1 MKLINR
7 KIIGRLV
14 IKYLNSFSNLFSTKQ
29 LMSENYNQLPTQIL
43 KKFNKSRFLG
53 PQKLLCYAPL
63 KMMYFAFNGEVIA
76 CCHNRKHIMGRY
88 PEESL
93 DNIWNGKEYNLLR
106 DFIAHDDLSHGCEV
120 CKHALLAKNFDG
132 AKNSLYDRYQV
143 RSYPQ
148 IMEFELDNRC
158 NLACVICSDLFSST
172 ISIDQSEKGITP
184 IYDDEFVRQLET
196 YIPHLKEVK
205 FYGGEPFLINIYYTI
220 WEKMLA
226 LNPNIQIVI
235 QTNGTVLNERI
246 MKLLERGNFNINI
259 SIDSLEKENFEKIR
273 KNASFEEVMS
283 NVAYF
288 EQYCKTKG
296 TNLGIIPTPNRL
308 NWQDLPKL
316 TNWAS
321 KIGAKIYFN
330 TLVTPLDLALWNL
343 TSDELEEIIT
353 TLYVAEID
361 LQHRLA
367 NENAH
372 HFADFISQLKSW
384 QSNNN
389 QFGSNDSK
397 IKISLE
403 ELQILRS
410 LFLKNLSNSL
420 DISVRT
426 ELLNF
431 FQHAFSEFDNSTS
444 QELFFAI
451 IQKIP
456 IDVVVEELSKKDSL
470 QLKKII
476 GKKIYEAGNEYQII
490 ETKQH

>member
-1 MKLINR
+1 MKLIGR

-14 IKYLNSFSNLFSTKQ
+14 LKYSNSFLNLFSTKQ
-29 LMSENYNQLPTQIL
+29 LMSENYNQLPTQI
-43 KKFNKSRFLG
+43 KKEFNKYRFLG
-53 PQKLLCYAPL
+53 PQKLLCYAPV

-88 PEESL
+88 PDESL
-93 DNIWNGKEYNLLR
+93 DHIWKGKEYNLLR

-158 NLACVICSDLFSST
+158 NLACVICNDLFSSS
-172 ISIDQSEKGITP
+172 ISLDQSEKGKTP

-196 YIPHLKEVK
+196 YIPHLKEAK

-235 QTNGTVLNERI
+235 QTNGTVLNEKI
-246 MKLLERGNFNINI
+246 KKLLERGNFNINI

-273 KNASFEEVMS
+273 KNACFEEVMS

-288 EQYCKTKG
+288 EQYCKIKG
-296 TNLGIIPTPNRL
+296 TNLGVIPTPNRL
-308 NWQDLPKL
+308 NWQDLPTL

-343 TSDELEEIIT
+343 LSAELDVIIN
-353 TLYVAEID
+353 TLIVADID
-361 LQHRLA
+361 LKHRSA
-367 NENAH
+367 KENAH

-384 QSNNN
+384 QSSNS
-389 QFGSNDSK
+389 QFVSSDTKTIINHK
-397 IKISLE
+397 
-403 ELQILRS
+403 ELQILKS
-410 LFLKNLSNSL
+410 LFLENLSNSL
-420 DISVRT
+420 DSSVRT

-431 FQHAFSEFDNSTS
+431 FQHTFSEFDNSTN
-444 QELFFAI
+444 QELFYAI

-456 IDVVVEELSKKDSL
+456 MDIVVEELSKKDAL

-490 ETKQH
+490 DSEIN